1 MPYTTVV
8 AGTAITASWSNANNR
23 DQTIVPFTNSTT
35 RDAAITAP
43 VEGMLCYLS
52 DSKTFWGYTGA
63 AWTLTGKP
71 IRLSRRTS
79 DSAGVTSSTALVDD
93 PVLLVPVVAN
103 RVYRMRSRIVYTAA
117 GGAAAGQLKVGWSGP
132 ASATMDWSVLGLVVN
147 GASGVS
153 GSFTCDQGAIGDAR
167 SIGAGGASLCTMW
180 MDGIATIAGTAGNL
194 QFRYAQVVSSGTAT
208 IIKAHSIVELEMIV

>member
-23 DQTIVPFTNSTT
+23 DQVITPFSNATT

-43 VEGMLCYLS
+43 VEGMLCYLA
-52 DSKTFWGYTGA
+52 DSKTFWGYTT
-63 AWTLTGKP
+63 AWTLTGRP
-71 IRLSRRTS
+71 LRIARRTS
-79 DSAGVTSSTALVDD
+79 DSAGVTSSTVLVDD
-93 PVLLVPVVAN
+93 PVLLVPVLAN

-132 ASATMDWSVLGLVVN
+132 ASATLDWSVLGLVVN

-153 GSFTCDQGAIGDAR
+153 GSFTCDQGTIADAR

-180 MDGIATIAGTAGNL
+180 MDGIATIAGNAGNL